1 MGKHS
6 AKQRRILNVSQ
17 GAKSAVA
24 YTFASLFSK
33 GLAFITVPI
42 FTRIMSTDE
51 IGTVNLYIHAD
62 RYCNLIADVWRVYGC
77 S

>member
-6 AKQRRILNVSQ
+6 AKQRRIPNVSQ

-51 IGTVNLYIHAD
+51 IGTVNLYNSWQPY
-62 RYCNLIADVWRVYGC
+62 R
-77 S
+77 

>member
-1 MGKHS
+1 MNEERVSWGKHS
-6 AKQRRILNVSQ
+6 AKQRRIPNVSQ

-42 FTRIMSTDE
+42 FYAYHVD
-51 IGTVNLYIHAD
+51 
-62 RYCNLIADVWRVYGC
+62 
-77 S
+77 

>member
-6 AKQRRILNVSQ
+6 AKQRRIPNVSQ

-51 IGTVNLYIHAD
+51 IGTVNY
-62 RYCNLIADVWRVYGC
+62 
-77 S
+77 

>member
-1 MGKHS
+1 MNEERVS
-6 AKQRRILNVSQ
+6 WANILLSSEEYRMFLREQSQ
-17 GAKSAVA
+17 QLA

-51 IGTVNLYIHAD
+51 LVQ
-62 RYCNLIADVWRVYGC
+62 
-77 S
+77 